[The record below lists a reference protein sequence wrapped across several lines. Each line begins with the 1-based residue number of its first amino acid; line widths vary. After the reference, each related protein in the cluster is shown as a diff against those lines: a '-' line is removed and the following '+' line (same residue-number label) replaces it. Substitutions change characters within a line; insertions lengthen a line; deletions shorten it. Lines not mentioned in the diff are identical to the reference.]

1 MVITVN
7 IYYQGINGNAKK
19 FAEEMISSG
28 IVNEI
33 RSENGNIRY
42 DYFFPMDDNE
52 TVLLIDSW
60 NDQHSLDIHHASSM
74 MKKIIKLR
82 EKYDLHMKV
91 ERYVSDEANA
101 PETDHAFIKE

>member
-1 MVITVN
+1 MAITMN

-60 NDQHSLDIHHASSM
+60 NDQHALDIHHASSM